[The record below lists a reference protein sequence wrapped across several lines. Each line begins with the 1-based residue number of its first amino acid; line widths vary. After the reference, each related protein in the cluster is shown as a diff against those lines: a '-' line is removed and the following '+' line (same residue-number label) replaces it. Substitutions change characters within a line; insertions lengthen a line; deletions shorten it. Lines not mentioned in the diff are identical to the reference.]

1 MGEEKRKRIRRG
13 RWRGSMRRKRRGSTM
28 AVSWGGRRSVRM
40 ALDLRNDIFLFNN
53 PQSSPSD
60 TSIVMDASIKN

>member
-1 MGEEKRKRIRRG
+1 
-13 RWRGSMRRKRRGSTM
+13 M